1 MKIGILTYHRAHN
14 YGAMLQAY
22 ALRKVLTDNGYEVQ
36 FIDYWPYSHQKQY
49 ALVKPFRGATFAD
62 KFKNIVADILTL
74 LRRYSRIRKFQS
86 FSYNHLGL
94 SHKIHYPL
102 DRQTI
107 TEHFDCIIVGS
118 DQIWRNYINSKIYTG
133 FDPVYFCQTLKIN
146 TRCISYAASMGIIDI
161 TSEDQKILEQYLQV
175 FRTILVRENS
185 LQEFVKE
192 LGFHAEVVVDPTL
205 LLNKNQWNDLLPSY
219 RYKKERYVLY
229 YELIQ
234 SAEATAYAKHKAN
247 DLGCQLLVMSATIHA
262 IPKKRYVCSASPIEF
277 IHAIRDAE
285 YVIATSF
292 HGTAFS
298 IIFEKQ
304 FIVTGLKNNADRV
317 QTLLR
322 NLGIEQHY
330 QEKVK
335 TVEDI
340 NYTNVKLLQT
350 KMQQQSF
357 NLLLKAINE

>member
-22 ALRKVLTDNGYEVQ
+22 ALRKVLLNNANEVQ

-49 ALVKPFRGATFAD
+49 ALIKSFRGATFAD
-62 KFKNIVADILTL
+62 KLKNLLADIMTL
-74 LRRYSRIRKFQS
+74 LRRYSRIRKFKL
-86 FSYNHLGL
+86 FSYKYLGL

-102 DRQTI
+102 DRQPI

-118 DQIWRNYINSKIYTG
+118 DQIWRNQINSKLYTG
-133 FDPVYFCQTLKIN
+133 FDPVYFCQTLK
-146 TRCISYAASMGIIDI
+146 TKTHCISYAASMGIIN
-161 TSEDQKILEQYLQV
+161 TTTEEQKTLKKYLQL
-175 FRTILVRENS
+175 FCTILVRETS

-192 LGFHAEVVVDPTL
+192 LGFQAEVVVDPTL
-205 LLNKNQWNDLLPSY
+205 LLSKRQWNDLLPSQ
-219 RYKKERYVLY
+219 RYKKKKYVLY

-234 SAEATAYAKHKAN
+234 SEEAMIYAERKAC

-262 IPKKRYVCSASPIEF
+262 IPKRRRICSASPIDF

-285 YVIATSF
+285 YVIVTSF

-304 FIVTGLKNNADRV
+304 FIATGLKNNADRV

-322 NLGIEQHY
+322 NLGIEEHY

-335 TVEDI
+335 TVDDI

-350 KMQQQSF
+350 KMQQQSL
-357 NLLLKAINE
+357 NLLLKAIKE